1 MVFLLKG
8 GGAARRIPGSRLI
21 ILLLMAAPV
30 AGVLVGCSKPDQSNA
45 SNAAANMT
53 VPMRMPPAIVASHT
67 YRCVG
72 GEVLYVDFLADET
85 SINVKRGPTG
95 RSLRLTAPAQ
105 GLAYVG
111 DGMNLTLDGKDIK
124 LDEAKKPSR
133 MCKRA

>member
-1 MVFLLKG
+1 MQESWHPVLAEPVQNSVLERKVMVFLLKG

-30 AGVLVGCSKPDQSNA
+30 AGVLVGCSKPDLSNA

-72 GEVLYVDFLADET
+72 GDVQ
-85 SINVKRGPTG
+85 IG
-95 RSLRLTAPAQ
+95 RATVCTP
-105 GLAYVG
+105 VT
-111 DGMNLTLDGKDIK
+111 NENIVC
-124 LDEAKKPSR
+124 R
-133 MCKRA
+133 ML

>member
-1 MVFLLKG
+1 MVVLVKG
-8 GGAARRIPGSRLI
+8 GSAALRIPGSRLI
-21 ILLLMAAPV
+21 ILRLMAAPV
-30 AGVLVGCSKPDQSNA
+30 AGVLVGCSKPDLSNA

-95 RSLRLTAPAQ
+95 RSLRLTATAQ

-111 DGMNLTLDGKDIK
+111 RSEARRVGK
-124 LDEAKKPSR
+124 ECVSTCRSR
-133 MCKRA
+133 W